1 MSIWG
6 KIFGSAGMEVADKVT
21 TMVDKF
27 IHTPDEKVA
36 FQKEMAE
43 LFNKAQA
50 EKEKN
55 VSERWVSDMSS
66 DNKLSKSVRPLVL
79 IFLIVSTILLIFIDS
94 GFITF
99 VVDDEWKDLL
109 KVLLVTVVAA
119 YFGGR
124 SYEKGTKIKNKKWQ
138 E

>member
-1 MSIWG
+1 MNIWS
-6 KIFGSAGMEVADKVT
+6 KIFGKEGIQVADTVSEV
-21 TMVDKF
+21 VDKF
-27 IHTPDEKVA
+27 IHTKDEKVA
-36 FQKEMAE
+36 FKKEMVE

-55 VSERWVSDMSS
+55 VTDRWVSDMSS
-66 DNKLSKSVRPLVL
+66 DNQLSKSVRPLTL

-109 KVLLVTVVAA
+109 KVLLVTVVAS

-124 SYEKGTKIKNKKWQ
+124 SYEKGIKIKNK
-138 E
+138 